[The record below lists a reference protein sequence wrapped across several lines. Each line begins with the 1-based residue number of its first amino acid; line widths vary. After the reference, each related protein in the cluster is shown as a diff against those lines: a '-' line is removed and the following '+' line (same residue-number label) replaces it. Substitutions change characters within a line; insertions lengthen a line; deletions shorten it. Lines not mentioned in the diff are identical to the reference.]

1 VKDEDGDDRAGIAA
15 APSGGHARRRLAATA
30 GLAVVLVGTYLG
42 WRATTLAGLPD
53 VADPFDRATS
63 GTIDIPDDQ
72 NAFTFYRLATDA
84 FPGFESDLPATP
96 VFTEWSEVTPAH
108 LATLEAKRR
117 SLELWYEGTKRDRA
131 VYIQPRDATFML
143 VLPVTQRLRSFAK
156 LANLEA
162 FRRQHEGDLV
172 GAWTW
177 LRANLRASRHSGT
190 NGFFMERIVGVVNFE
205 QASRQA
211 KVWADDPKV
220 GVELLRK
227 ALDDVLA
234 VDALTPD
241 VSESVRHEYFSA
253 MISLDDPV
261 LRRLSLYDGAT
272 TTLPASLS
280 ARLKH
285 RADDAVDF
293 LMHEPE
299 RSRRLINWA
308 VANWLA
314 VGNLPAPER
323 ASRVVKLGKRSF
335 YGTAA
340 GTPNALGPEALA
352 RWVDSARYARPYQSI
367 WSAIE
372 PTLTRD
378 DRNRAGLIV
387 HLAEQLHLRD
397 RGALPATPEALVGPY
412 LKAIPVG
419 YDPPSGSRE
428 APGPPR

>member
-1 VKDEDGDDRAGIAA
+1 VKDEDGDDRTGIAA

-30 GLAVVLVGTYLG
+30 GLAVVLVGAYLG

-53 VADPFDRATS
+53 VPDPFDRATS

-117 SLELWYEGTKRDRA
+117 SLELWFEGTRRDRA
-131 VYIQPRDATFML
+131 VHIQPRDAMFHL
-143 VLPVTQRLRSFAK
+143 SLPVTQRLLSFAK

-162 FRRQHEGDLV
+162 FRRQIEGDLV

-177 LRANLRASRHSGT
+177 IRANLRASRHSGT
-190 NGFFMERIVGVVNFE
+190 NGFFSERCVGVVNFE
-205 QASRQA
+205 DASRQA
-211 KVWADDPKV
+211 KVWANDPIV
-220 GVELLRK
+220 GAGLLRT

-234 VDALTPD
+234 IDALTPD
-241 VSESVRHEYFSA
+241 ISETVRHEYFAA
-253 MISLDDPV
+253 MNSLDDPV
-261 LRRLSLYDGAT
+261 LRRLWLDDGAN
-272 TTLPASLS
+272 TTLPTGLR

-285 RADDAVDF
+285 RADDAADF

-299 RSRRLINWA
+299 RSRRLIKWA
-308 VANWLA
+308 VVNWLSVA
-314 VGNLPAPER
+314 KLPAPER
-323 ASRVVKLGKRSF
+323 ASRVIKLGKRSA
-335 YGTAA
+335 YGTAPGA
-340 GTPNALGPEALA
+340 PNGVSPEILA
-352 RWVDSARYARPYQSI
+352 RWVESARYARTYQFI
-367 WSAIE
+367 WSNGE
-372 PTLTRD
+372 QTFVRD
-378 DRNRAGLIV
+378 ERNRAGLIV

-412 LKAIPVG
+412 LKAIPAG
-419 YDPPSGSRE
+419 YDRPPARPE